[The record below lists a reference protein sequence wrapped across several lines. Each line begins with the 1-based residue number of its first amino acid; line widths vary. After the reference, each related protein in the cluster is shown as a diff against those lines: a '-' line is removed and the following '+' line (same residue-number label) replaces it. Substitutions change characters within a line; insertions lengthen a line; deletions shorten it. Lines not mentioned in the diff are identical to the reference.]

1 MEGRRGQEGRMGGES
16 FSSFCTQSWLLIS
29 GAFFVSNTDV
39 VVWVQASSQGQHP
52 AVYLQPSDTMVLGG
66 TTQGWGLQ
74 GLTLFL

>member
-1 MEGRRGQEGRMGGES
+1 MEGRRGQATDGEGV
-16 FSSFCTQSWLLIS
+16 FQLLLHPVLALIS
-29 GAFFVSNTDV
+29 GAFFVSNIDV

-52 AVYLQPSDTMVLGG
+52 AVHLQPSDTVVLGG